1 MKIRKLLMILAILCL
16 LMNSISVSAEN
27 ISRVEDISL
36 GQTKVVT
43 VPQPEG
49 EIDEGWVYFTQAF
62 TFVPEQSGTYRFLV
76 SYQEDEQ
83 NPYDF
88 NVGVAGE
95 YWELENGIEFEAIA
109 GETYYLG
116 FQYPTHDGRYPEFTF
131 YLGTEN
137 AEFIPQTGDS
147 SLLLPSGLLI
157 LALAGM
163 ILVTTK
169 RKMFQ

>member
-1 MKIRKLLMILAILCL
+1 MKRIVIALLLLC
-16 LMNSISVSAEN
+16 MMGAMSVSAEN

-49 EIDEGWVYFTQAF
+49 EIDEGWVYFTQEF

-88 NVGVAGE
+88 NVGVPGA
-95 YWELENGIEFEAIA
+95 YLDLENGIEFDAIA
-109 GETYYLG
+109 GETYMLS

-131 YLGTEN
+131 YLGTSEVEN
-137 AEFIPQTGDS
+137 IPQTGDTD
-147 SLLLPSGLLI
+147 LLLFAGVTMLI
-157 LALAGM
+157 CAAT
-163 ILVTTK
+163 LVVTK
-169 RKMFQ
+169 RKYFA